1 MTKLKSTRTNGLS
14 AKSIFPFFSN
24 ILGRDNQN
32 KSGQTIENK
41 AVWKLSN
48 NVYGRIINDLYLIQ
62 RINETNSGK
71 TCGRIKISFYG
82 KFHCLSVKRLS
93 IMEQHTLSQLKTYP
107 KIVQTFPGNSQC
119 GFDLAVIP
127 KQAILHIAQQMDFVG
142 KHEHLIFIG
151 PGGVGKTHLAI
162 ALGLTACQRGIR
174 TLHTTAADMIN
185 TLVASQVDHGLGRAL
200 KRFTAPGLLI
210 IDELGYMPLD
220 KYGRDLFFQ
229 VISKRADTGSV
240 ILTTNKAFKDWGEV
254 FQDNAV
260 ATAIAERLVEKG
272 DVIKI
277 EGSSYRVKQR
287 RQKAIGLDGL
297 QDKK

>member
-1 MTKLKSTRTNGLS
+1 MNKPPPKDPVAWTAEEHLNHLFLCHA
-14 AKSIFPFFSN
+14 AKSLEETAQGAAKDNLSHRDF
-24 ILGRDNQN
+24 LVRLLDVERVGRY
-32 KSGQTIENK
+32 E
-41 AVWKLSN
+41 A
-48 NVYGRIINDLYLIQ
+48 R
-62 RINETNSGK
+62 
-71 TCGRIKISFYG
+71 
-82 KFHCLSVKRLS
+82 VKRL
-93 IMEQHTLSQLKTYP
+93 IKAAKFPALKT
-107 KIVQTFPGNSQC
+107 ID
-119 GFDLAVIP
+119 GFDWSHPSGIP
-127 KQAILHIAQQMDFVG
+127 KQSILNIARQMDFVS
-142 KHEHLIFIG
+142 KHEHLIFVG

-162 ALGLTACQRGIR
+162 ALGLAACQRGIR

-220 KYGRDLFFQ
+220 KHGRDLFFQ

-260 ATAIAERLVEKG
+260 ATAIAERLIEHG

-277 EGSSYRVKQR
+277 EGSSYRVKTR
-287 RQKAIGLDGL
+287 RQKLLGLDGL
-297 QDKK
+297 HKDE

>member
-1 MTKLKSTRTNGLS
+1 MNKPRLDDPATWTAEEHLYHLFLFHAAKGL
-14 AKSIFPFFSN
+14 
-24 ILGRDNQN
+24 D
-32 KSGQTIENK
+32 QTIEACVKENRDHRDFL
-41 AVWKLSN
+41 VRLLDLER
-48 NVYGRIINDLYLIQ
+48 VGRYES
-62 RINETNSGK
+62 R
-71 TCGRIKISFYG
+71 
-82 KFHCLSVKRLS
+82 VKRL
-93 IMEQHTLSQLKTYP
+93 IKAAKFPALKT
-107 KIVQTFPGNSQC
+107 IDD
-119 GFDLAVIP
+119 FDWTHPATIP
-127 KQAILHIAQQMDFVG
+127 KQSILTLARSLDFIG

-162 ALGLTACQRGIR
+162 SLGLAACQRRIR
-174 TLHTTAADMIN
+174 TLYTTAADMIN
-185 TLVASQVDHGLGRAL
+185 TLVASQVDHSLVRSL

-260 ATAIAERLVEKG
+260 ATAIAERLIEHG

-287 RQKAIGLDGL
+287 RQKSLGLDGL

>member
-1 MTKLKSTRTNGLS
+1 
-14 AKSIFPFFSN
+14 
-24 ILGRDNQN
+24 
-32 KSGQTIENK
+32 
-41 AVWKLSN
+41 
-48 NVYGRIINDLYLIQ
+48 
-62 RINETNSGK
+62 
-71 TCGRIKISFYG
+71 
-82 KFHCLSVKRLS
+82 
-93 IMEQHTLSQLKTYP
+93 
-107 KIVQTFPGNSQC
+107 
-119 GFDLAVIP
+119 
-127 KQAILHIAQQMDFVG
+127 MDFIS

-162 ALGLTACQRGIR
+162 ALGLAACQRRIR
-174 TLHTTAADMIN
+174 TLYTTAADMIN
-185 TLVASQVDHGLGRAL
+185 TLVASQVDHSLVRSL

-260 ATAIAERLVEKG
+260 ATAIAERLIEHG

-277 EGSSYRVKQR
+277 EGSSYRVKLR
-287 RQKAIGLDGL
+287 RQKSLGLDGL

>member
-1 MTKLKSTRTNGLS
+1 MNKPLLNDPVTWTAEEHLNHLFLFHAAKGLEETTLAA
-14 AKSIFPFFSN
+14 AKANLSHRHF
-24 ILGRDNQN
+24 LVRLLDVERVGRYE
-32 KSGQTIENK
+32 S
-41 AVWKLSN
+41 
-48 NVYGRIINDLYLIQ
+48 R
-62 RINETNSGK
+62 
-71 TCGRIKISFYG
+71 
-82 KFHCLSVKRLS
+82 VKRL
-93 IMEQHTLSQLKTYP
+93 IKAAKFPALKTLD
-107 KIVQTFPGNSQC
+107 TFDWAHP
-119 GFDLAVIP
+119 AVIP